1 MCCDAESHQVFLE
14 QSGRLSLSAWGS
26 SEVFPKETICEV
38 SLKDKKESSRQRRFK
53 NFQTEWYIQDPDL

>member
-1 MCCDAESHQVFLE
+1 ME
-14 QSGRLSLSAWGS
+14 QSGRLSLSAWVS